1 MDPVDVEILESAT
14 RWVIDY
20 LDGARS
26 RPVLAQVAPG
36 AVAGQ
41 LPLEPPEAG
50 AGWPEIER
58 TLDTLLLPAMTH
70 WNHPRFF
77 GYFATSSPPAA
88 IAGELVAAATNQ
100 NAMLWR
106 TSPAACELED
116 VVARWVRSLLGL
128 PPTFGLIH
136 DTASTSTFSALAA
149 ARARAHPAVTADGL
163 TGAPPLVIY
172 TSDQAHSSVDKAAIA
187 LGLGRRAVS
196 RLPADRHGRLAPAA
210 LRAEIAADR
219 ERGSLPMAIVATVG
233 TTAATASDPVDELAS
248 IAEEEGVWLHVD
260 AAYGGAAAISPRRRH
275 VLQGAE
281 RADSLVVNPHK
292 WLFVPLDLSLLYLK
306 DPEATRAAFSLVPDY
321 LATDEPVVN
330 PMDYGL
336 ALGRRWR
343 SLKLWML
350 LVRLGRQGVVQLI
363 EEHLRLAELL
373 AGWVSSAPE
382 LELAAPVDFGVVNF
396 RWRPPSSSGIRLDDA
411 PRRLADAINA
421 TGEAFVTTAVV
432 GSCPAVH
439 VAIGNVA
446 TSEADV
452 RRLFELITE
461 ATASLG
467 RTPRDSSPGSLPRE
481 ASRRR
486 DRPAATSDRLPG
498 RGPTVPRLRE
508 VADAAARATG
518 RPPHRD
524 DDRWPGPEDGA
535 WPAAKELWSLDPAFF
550 HLNHGSYGAVPRL
563 VRLEQDRLRSEMAAD
578 PVGWFRHRLLPGLA
592 EARRAIGGFFGVGAD
607 DISLVTNAT
616 TGVATVLASLRLAPG
631 DELLTTDHAY
641 GAVRTALER
650 AAVRHGARVVATP
663 VPPGAAD
670 EEVVDA
676 IGRHLRPTTRLLV
689 VDAITSS
696 TARRFP
702 IEQLA
707 AVGHAHGVPLLVDG
721 AHAPGQLSIDLS
733 AAQADYWVGNLHK
746 WPAAPTGTAV
756 LWAAPPHRAT
766 LRTLV
771 PSWGESLGF
780 PGAFDHVGTA
790 DLTSWLTAPLA
801 LDLLDQL
808 GWDRLRAYAHA
819 LAVEAQALVAD
830 AIRVAPSALWTE
842 SELWMQVVPLPK
854 GVAATDE
861 SARALQ
867 DRITHDLRTYVA
879 VSAWNG
885 RGLLRIS
892 AHGYTTRRDVE
903 ALAAG
908 LGDILA

>member
-1 MDPVDVEILESAT
+1 VDPVDVEILENAT

-20 LDGARS
+20 LDNART

-36 AVAGQ
+36 AVADR
-41 LPLEPPEAG
+41 LPLDPPEFG
-50 AGWPEIER
+50 AGWGEIEGI
-58 TLDTLLLPAMTH
+58 LDTLLLPAMTH

-106 TSPAACELED
+106 TSPAASELET

-128 PPTFGLIH
+128 PPSFGLIH

-149 ARARAHPAVTADGL
+149 ARARVHPAVTTDGL
-163 TGAPPLVIY
+163 ASAPPLVIY
-172 TSDQAHSSVDKAAIA
+172 TSDQAHSSVDKAAVA
-187 LGLGRRAVS
+187 LGLGRNAVS
-196 RLPADRHGRLAPAA
+196 RLAADRHGRLSPADLGA
-210 LRAEIAADR
+210 RITADR
-219 ERGSLPMAIVATVG
+219 ERGRLPMAIVATVG
-233 TTAATASDPVDELAS
+233 TTAATAYDPVDELAS
-248 IAEEEGVWLHVD
+248 LAEKEGVWLHVD

-275 VLQGAE
+275 VLEGAE

-330 PMDYGL
+330 LMDYGL

-350 LVRLGRQGVVQLI
+350 LVRLGRDGVVRLI
-363 EEHLRLAELL
+363 DEHLRLAELL
-373 AGWVSSAPE
+373 ATWIAATPD
-382 LELAAPVDFGVVNF
+382 LKLAAPVDFGVVNF
-396 RWRPPSSSGIRLDDA
+396 RWHPPSSSGISLDDA

-432 GSCPAVH
+432 GPAPAVH
-439 VAIGNVA
+439 VAIGNFA

-452 RRLFELITE
+452 RRLFELITDA
-461 ATASLG
+461 ATSLG
-467 RTPRDSSPGSLPRE
+467 RTPRGSSSRTSPGEDQPTTVADPPFRS
-481 ASRRR
+481 
-486 DRPAATSDRLPG
+486 
-498 RGPTVPRLRE
+498 GPTVPRLQEE
-508 VADAAARATG
+508 VGTVLRVPG
-518 RPPHRD
+518 QPSPPHD
-524 DDRWPGPEDGA
+524 ARWPGPEDGA
-535 WPAAKELWSLDPAFF
+535 WPAARELWSLDPAVH
-550 HLNHGSYGAVPRL
+550 HLNHGSYGAIPRL

-592 EARRAIGGFFGVGAD
+592 EARRAIGAFFGVGAD
-607 DISLVTNAT
+607 DIALVTNAT
-616 TGVATVLASLRLAPG
+616 TGIATVLASLELAPG

-650 AAVRHGARVVATP
+650 ATVRHGARVVAAP
-663 VPPGAAD
+663 IPPDAPE
-670 EEVVDA
+670 EEVVA
-676 IGRHLRPTTRLLV
+676 IIGRHLRPTTRLLV

-702 IEQLA
+702 VERLA
-707 AVGHAHGVPLLVDG
+707 AIVQAHGVPLLVDG
-721 AHAPGQLSIDLS
+721 AHAPGQLPIDL
-733 AAQADYWVGNLHK
+733 AATEADYWVGNLHK
-746 WPAAPTGTAV
+746 WPSAPPGTAV
-756 LWAAPPHRAT
+756 LWVAPPHRTT

-771 PSWGESLGF
+771 PSWGEPLGF

-790 DLTSWLTAPLA
+790 DLTAWLTAPLA
-801 LDLLDQL
+801 LDLLGQL
-808 GWDRLRAYAHA
+808 GWDRLRDYAHA
-819 LAVEAQALVAD
+819 LAVEAQSLVAN
-830 AIRVAPSALWTE
+830 AVGVPPSALWTE
-842 SELWMQVVPLPK
+842 PELWMQVVPLPK
-854 GVAATDE
+854 GVASTDE
-861 SARALQ
+861 AARALQ

-903 ALAAG
+903 TLAAG
-908 LGDILA
+908 LADLLG